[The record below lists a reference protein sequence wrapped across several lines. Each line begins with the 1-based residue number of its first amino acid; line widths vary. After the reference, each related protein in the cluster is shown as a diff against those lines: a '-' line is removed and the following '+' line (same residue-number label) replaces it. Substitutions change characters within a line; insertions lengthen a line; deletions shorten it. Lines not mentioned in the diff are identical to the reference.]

1 MSNGVHGVNSLPY
14 LRSEIPALARLVGLQ
29 MWATLKAADRGRFG
43 EDILAVG
50 THPLASP
57 FLPQAWVPAA
67 WEVPRA
73 EAGLGQV
80 SGGVDFR
87 ANFLRSVSLPRG
99 ENGKLG

>member
-1 MSNGVHGVNSLPY
+1 MRTSS
-14 LRSEIPALARLVGLQ
+14 Q
-29 MWATLKAADRGRFG
+29 F
-43 EDILAVG
+43 G
-50 THPLASP
+50 THPPASP

-73 EAGLGQV
+73 EAGSGQV
-80 SGGVDFR
+80 SGGANFR